1 MIISQCFAFILPT
14 PQLSSAKNTL
24 RIKKLTNVK
33 KKLELKEQKIFVAS
47 KT

>member
-24 RIKKLTNVK
+24 RIKKLMNVK
-33 KKLELKEQKIFVAS
+33 QKFELKEQKNVVAS
-47 KT
+47 KI